1 MKTVLITGASGL
13 VGTHLTRALQ
23 IKNYQV
29 AHLGRN
35 KNPLP
40 FVDRYTW
47 DLTKMT
53 IEDKAFAKANC
64 IIHLAG
70 ANVGEGRWT
79 PERKKEIMESRVFS
93 TQLLKETLKKG
104 NHQVDTFISA
114 SAIGYYGDTEDKLV
128 NEKSPAGSDFLAHV
142 VKTWEDET
150 EEIEKLGIR
159 LIKLRIGVVF
169 AKEGGAL
176 PKMAQPIKLFVGASL
191 GSGNQFISWIHIDDL
206 CQIFIHLLENDSLRG
221 VYNAVAPHP
230 VTNEMLTKIIAKV
243 LHRPILLPNVP
254 DFVLQ
259 ALLGEMSSIALTGNR
274 VSADKILQTGY
285 QFKFVDAARA
295 VRSILKG

>member
-1 MKTVLITGASGL
+1 MKNVLITGATGL
-13 VGTHLTRALQ
+13 VGKHLTSALQ
-23 IKNYQV
+23 IKNYHV

-40 FVDRYTW
+40 FIDGYTW
-47 DLTKMT
+47 DLNKMT
-53 IEDKAFAKANC
+53 IDDNALSKTNC

-79 PERKKEIMESRVFS
+79 PERKKEILDSRVLS
-93 TQLLKETLKKG
+93 TQLLKAALKKD
-104 NHQVDTFISA
+104 NHHVDTFISA

-128 NEKSPAGSDFLAHV
+128 NEKSPAGNDFLAHV

-150 EEIEKLGIR
+150 EEIESLGIR

-176 PKMAQPIKLFVGASL
+176 PKMAQPIKMFVGASL
-191 GSGNQFISWIHIDDL
+191 GSGNQFISWIHIEDL

-243 LHRPILLPNVP
+243 LHRPLILPNVP

-259 ALLGEMSSIALTGNR
+259 AMLGEMSSIALTGSR
-274 VSADKILQTGY
+274 VSSDKILQAGY
-285 QFKFVDAARA
+285 QFKYVDAARA
-295 VRSILKG
+295 VRSLLKG